1 MTLPR
6 HGTTQR
12 HYRRRPKP
20 ECFGAKQ
27 RRDHH
32 IAAGAEAAIHAYLD
46 PLAQAV
52 AHENRLRLRQSGVL
66 DRRERRR
73 ARAAIVT
80 GDQHVIGVC
89 LGDAR
94 RHRADARF
102 GDELHADACR
112 RIHLFEIVDELR
124 EVLDRVDVVVWRRR
138 DQRNADDGV
147 PQPGDQIGDFVAG
160 QLSAFTRL

>member
-32 IAAGAEAAIHAYLD
+32 IAAGAEAAVHAYLD

-52 AHENRLRLRQSGVL
+52 AHENRLRLRQSQLPGGTGVL
-66 DRRERRR
+66 DRREWRR
-73 ARAAIVT
+73 ARAAIVA

-102 GDELHADACR
+102 GDELHADAGR
-112 RIHLFEIVDELR
+112 RIHLLEIVDELR
-124 EVLDRVDVVVWRRR
+124 EVLDRVDVVVWRR
-138 DQRNADDGV
+138 
-147 PQPGDQIGDFVAG
+147 
-160 QLSAFTRL
+160 